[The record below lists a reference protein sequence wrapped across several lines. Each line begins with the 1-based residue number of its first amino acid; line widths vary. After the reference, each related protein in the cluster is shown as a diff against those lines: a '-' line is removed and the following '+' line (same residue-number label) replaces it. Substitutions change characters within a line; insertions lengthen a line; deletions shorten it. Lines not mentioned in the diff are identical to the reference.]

1 MMNSNFDRETNEV
14 SFNGIYRG
22 EVVDTQD
29 PSKAGRV
36 RIRVFSVFDDVPP
49 AALPWAIM
57 ADSFMGGQAGFGGF
71 FVPDVGSHVW
81 VFFETGD
88 PEQPVYFAGAPA
100 APHFP
105 PEKNTDYPTNHVY
118 KTRVGH
124 LIEINDGGN
133 YIHIQH
139 SSGTEMI
146 MHPNGNITVNA
157 ADIDVN
163 CDNATVNCDTST
175 VNSTNSTVNA
185 SSQIDLSTPLV
196 AISTDVT
203 VGGSL
208 SVTGPMTTQG
218 SLTATGEVSGKGVN
232 LSTHVHTNVEPGG
245 GTSGTPA

>member
-1 MMNSNFDRETNEV
+1 MMNSFDRESNETK
-14 SFNGIYRG
+14 FNAIYRG
-22 EVVDTQD
+22 EVIDTQD
-29 PSKAGRV
+29 PIKAGRV
-36 RIRVFSVFDDVPP
+36 RVRVFSVFDDISD

-100 APHFP
+100 RPHFP

-124 LIEINDGGN
+124 LVEINDGGN

-139 SSGTEMI
+139 SSGTEMT
-146 MHPNGNITVNA
+146 MHPNGDVTINC
-157 ADIDVN
+157 ADITTN
-163 CDNATVNCDTST
+163 CNNATVNCDTST
-175 VNSTNSTVNA
+175 VNSTTSTVNA

-203 VGGSL
+203 IGGNL
-208 SVTGPMTTQG
+208 AVTGPMTTQG
-218 SLTATGEVSGKGVN
+218 SITATGEVTGNGVE
-232 LSTHVHTNVEPGG
+232 LSTHTHSGVVSGG
-245 GTSGTPA
+245 SNTGQPN